1 MNLCP
6 KLPRLLSL
14 AALAFGVST
23 LRVLVAA
30 DPIAPANPN
39 ASPEA
44 RRVFD
49 YLQSIQG
56 NHTLA
61 GHHVMYGDMKNRD
74 LGFIQETT
82 GKQPALI
89 EFEGGI
95 FARKFQEEYDSA
107 QRQLIRDA
115 IAWWRE
121 GGLVAICWHWGNPLD
136 ARNTYEGTKRKF
148 DIEAAL
154 RPGTPEHEAMIKDL
168 DVTARML
175 AELRDA
181 GVPVLWRPLHEMC
194 GGWFWWSMQG
204 KEQARRLWQFIF
216 NYYTGHHGLNNLLW
230 VYSAS
235 QEMRLDWA
243 PTLDT
248 MDVIGV
254 DIYRK
259 GQQGVR
265 ENYDRMR
272 SVSGGKPVALTE
284 CDLIPPADLTA
295 ERGFLWTW
303 VSTWH
308 SRYVRMNPQEVLKAF
323 YQSDRVITRD
333 ELPDFRTVPAT
344 APLSLFEGQSE
355 VGTVK
360 HAGGVEFDAG
370 SGSYLVAGGGENMW
384 FDTDAFHYVWK
395 RVSGDV
401 TLAADL
407 HFLGE
412 GGNAHRKA
420 CLLVRQNLEPDAA
433 YADAALHGDG
443 LTSLQYRESQGDR
456 TYEIQANVKAP
467 ARLRIEKRGK
477 YVSMSVAGEHGK
489 LRPAGGSFRLQL
501 HDPFY
506 VGLGVCAHDNE
517 ALEKARFSD
526 VQLDLNPPATTDQ
539 VLLST
544 LETVPIASK
553 DRRVVITTTNHIEAP
568 NWTRDGTALL
578 YNSSGRLYRV
588 PVHGGEPAL
597 LDTGFATRCN
607 NDHGLSPDGT
617 QLVISDQSQGDRQSR
632 IYILSVHGGTPRQV
646 TEFGPS

>member
-1 MNLCP
+1 
-6 KLPRLLSL
+6 
-14 AALAFGVST
+14 
-23 LRVLVAA
+23 
-30 DPIAPANPN
+30 
-39 ASPEA
+39 
-44 RRVFD
+44 
-49 YLQSIQG
+49 
-56 NHTLA
+56 
-61 GHHVMYGDMKNRD
+61 
-74 LGFIQETT
+74 
-82 GKQPALI
+82 
-89 EFEGGI
+89 
-95 FARKFQEEYDSA
+95 
-107 QRQLIRDA
+107 
-115 IAWWRE
+115 
-121 GGLVAICWHWGNPLD
+121 
-136 ARNTYEGTKRKF
+136 
-148 DIEAAL
+148 
-154 RPGTPEHEAMIKDL
+154 
-168 DVTARML
+168 
-175 AELRDA
+175 
-181 GVPVLWRPLHEMC
+181 
-194 GGWFWWSMQG
+194 
-204 KEQARRLWQFIF
+204 
-216 NYYTGHHGLNNLLW
+216 
-230 VYSAS
+230 
-235 QEMRLDWA
+235 
-243 PTLDT
+243 
-248 MDVIGV
+248 
-254 DIYRK
+254 
-259 GQQGVR
+259 
-265 ENYDRMR
+265 
-272 SVSGGKPVALTE
+272 
-284 CDLIPPADLTA
+284 
-295 ERGFLWTW
+295 
-303 VSTWH
+303 
-308 SRYVRMNPQEVLKAF
+308 MNPQEVLKAF

-344 APLSLFEGQSE
+344 APLGLFEGQSE

-384 FDTDAFHYVWK
+384 FDTDAFHFVWK

-420 CLLVRQNLEPDAA
+420 CLLVRQNLEPGAA

-646 TEFGPS
+646 TEFGPSYWHGWSPDGLTLAYCAERDGEYDVYTIAVEGGRETRLTTTPGLDDGPDYSPDGRWVYFNSVRSGSMQIWRMHPDGSEQQQVTDDGFNNWFPHPSPDGKWLVFLSYEPGVEGHPANQDVTLRLMPMEGGETQVLAKLFGGQGTINVPCWSPDSRQLAFVSYQWVAP